1 MVGITSLGALTTR
14 EFVLS
19 SEMATTRDAAANA
32 ALLPLSPLREERP
45 LLPLLRLLLLP
56 PPKRARIISA
66 IPELLEPRL
75 LDDLLDPDELLS
87 NNPLITSASCFA
99 SA

>member
-1 MVGITSLGALTTR
+1 
-14 EFVLS
+14 
-19 SEMATTRDAAANA
+19 MATTRDAAASA
-32 ALLPLSPLREERP
+32 ALPPLPLLREERP

-66 IPELLEPRL
+66 MPELRL
-75 LDDLLDPDELLS
+75 LDDLLDPDDLVS
-87 NNPLITSASCFA
+87 NNPLTTSASCFA